1 MTEREEMSGRRSA
14 GEFPWSASTTTTGGT
29 TTFTLYRKM
38 KDMRGPLTLEYNAI
52 FGPLCQQP
60 GCIERFDVY
69 TCFDNKKEGESA
81 TSSSSSMHSIDSAT
95 EDANIQVILVDVR
108 IGNRLN
114 GHDRIVHGGIIS
126 CIMDEAFGWGYEA
139 IQRSTIGLGF
149 ADEGYLHAFTANMH
163 IQYRNPL
170 PAESDFVVR
179 VYHDKERSEGRKVY
193 LKSKIENCNGSVV
206 YIEATALFIQMKS
219 KL

>member
-1 MTEREEMSGRRSA
+1 MSDLEGKSDRVT
-14 GEFPWSASTTTTGGT
+14 GEYPWSASSTTTHTGT
-29 TTFTLYRKM
+29 AYILYRKM
-38 KDMRGPLTLEYNAI
+38 KDMRGPLTLQYNAI

-69 TCFDNKKEGESA
+69 SCLDKREKGKDSV
-81 TSSSSSMHSIDSAT
+81 SSSSSSSFST
-95 EDANIQVILVDVR
+95 GGANDTQVALVDVR

-149 ADEGYLHAFTANMH
+149 ADEGYLHAFTANMN

-179 VYHDKERSEGRKVY
+179 IYHDDKRSEGRKVC
-193 LKSKIENCNGSVV
+193 LKARIENYSGSVV